1 MKAGGQR
8 GGYAH
13 DDSEVDVLGV
23 FSSRGILQ
31 GLDGPGGVLRP
42 AARQFL
48 RHGLEEAYEPA
59 ARGEDEGHPEDQ
71 VMRVIWD
78 EDDVAFELDFPDMM
92 DMVYKWEGQPVLL
105 VDPEMNRDFGD
116 MILDVVAQDGEFNF
130 FMTEVDSSN

>member
-1 MKAGGQR
+1 MLFKVTNEA
-8 GGYAH
+8 
-13 DDSEVDVLGV
+13 L
-23 FSSRGILQ
+23 
-31 GLDGPGGVLRP
+31 
-42 AARQFL
+42 AAL
-48 RHGLEEAYEPA
+48 LHG
-59 ARGEDEGHPEDQ
+59 RKDEGHPADQ